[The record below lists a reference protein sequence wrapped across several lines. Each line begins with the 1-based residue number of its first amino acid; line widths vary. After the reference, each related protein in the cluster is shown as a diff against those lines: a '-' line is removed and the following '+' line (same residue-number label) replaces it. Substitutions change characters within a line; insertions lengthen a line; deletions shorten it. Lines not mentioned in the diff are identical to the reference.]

1 MNELRTGHITSITF
15 RPLPDAA
22 ETSDADRVAYLR
34 VAAQHANL
42 IAGHGIQGDAK
53 AGRGDTRHLNLMS
66 EETLAGLRAEGY
78 TVEPGAMGE
87 QLIVSGINVDTL
99 PAGARLQLG
108 QRAVIEITKPRTGC
122 QRFAAVQGKPPADGR
137 MGVMAR
143 VIEGGPIQL
152 GDPVHLLQL

>member
-1 MNELRTGHITSITF
+1 MNEMRTGHIISITF
-15 RPLPDAA
+15 RPLSDPA
-22 ETSDADRVAYLR
+22 ETSAADRVAYLR
-34 VAAQHANL
+34 VAAQRANL
-42 IAGHGIQGDAK
+42 VAGHGIEGDAK

-66 EETLAGLRAEGY
+66 EETLAALRSEGY

-87 QLIVSGINVDTL
+87 QLIVSGINVDAL

-108 QRAVIEITKPRTGC
+108 QQAVIEITKPRTGC

-143 VIEGGPIQL
+143 VIEGGSIQL
-152 GDPVHLLQL
+152 GDPVHLL